1 MSWEGGKIRHNTVS
15 LLTKYECRWWCWENS
30 HVLSALSLAGPRVAA
45 GTLSA
50 LLSLA
55 NCKCCL
61 PPHHTTVATLDHSAT
76 TERSRHNTS
85 GRSFNFIL
93 TLHIKT
99 TLELHQPVFSITYNN
114 INTSLWLSFSTHW
127 CRKPIFHRG
136 QVVVSI
142 CCKIHIYEYI
152 LPSFF
157 HLKRLKG
164 YRST

>member
-1 MSWEGGKIRHNTVS
+1 MSVGGGVEKILMFCQPSVWPGPQW
-15 LLTKYECRWWCWENS
+15 LL
-30 HVLSALSLAGPRVAA
+30 ALSQLC
-45 GTLSA
+45 S
-50 LLSLA
+50 LSLTV
-55 NCKCCL
+55 NVVFHHHHTT
-61 PPHHTTVATLDHSAT
+61 PHHTTVATLDHSAT

-142 CCKIHIYEYI
+142 CWKIHIYLI

-157 HLKRLKG
+157 HLKRLKV
-164 YRST
+164 Y